1 MSVLNISR
9 YSPNNIYMLN
19 KNNILIKMDNANNTL
34 NIESLYFIEKNR
46 NNFLIDEIPKNSEEK
61 IITLMNELKWLSST
75 ENNLTSESEKIT
87 SISLGVGKNLF
98 CVDKLRKKRGRQT
111 IGTSEKNK
119 KTHGRC
125 DFDNLERKIQVHFLN
140 FLIGF
145 CNDALKIQFVS
156 TSDKFSF
163 KKINYED
170 KTTINYKQTSLL
182 KNLKIKD
189 ILNFKISEKYS
200 RSNQNANK
208 DLLIRVSGTSIWLDK
223 IFEMEYLKLFNF
235 YYNECE
241 PLDKLFIENKY
252 IYLSPKTKSFICLL
266 EDNTDLTNELIS
278 TVKNIYFNGNNNSK
292 NPFVVTNSN

>member
-46 NNFLIDEIPKNSEEK
+46 DNFLIDEMTKNSEEI
-61 IITLMNELKWLSST
+61 IITLMNDLKWFSTT
-75 ENNLTSESEKIT
+75 ENNLTSESEKIIST
-87 SISLGVGKNLF
+87 SLGGRNLF
-98 CVDKLRKKRGRQT
+98 SVDRLRKKRGRQT
-111 IGTSEKNK
+111 IGTPEKNK

-170 KTTINYKQTSLL
+170 KTTINCKQTSLL

-200 RSNQNANK
+200 RSNKSANK
-208 DLLIRVSGTSIWLDK
+208 YLLTRVLGTSIWLDK
-223 IFEMEYLKLFNF
+223 IFEMKYLKLFNF

-241 PLDKLFIENKY
+241 PLDKIFIENKY

-266 EDNTDLTNELIS
+266 EDNTDLKNELIN
-278 TVKNIYFNGNNNSK
+278 TAKNIYFNGNNNSK
-292 NPFVVTNSN
+292 KPFAVTNSN

>member
-46 NNFLIDEIPKNSEEK
+46 DNFLIDEMTKNSEEK

-170 KTTINYKQTSLL
+170 KTN
-182 KNLKIKD
+182 
-189 ILNFKISEKYS
+189 
-200 RSNQNANK
+200 
-208 DLLIRVSGTSIWLDK
+208 
-223 IFEMEYLKLFNF
+223 
-235 YYNECE
+235 
-241 PLDKLFIENKY
+241 
-252 IYLSPKTKSFICLL
+252 
-266 EDNTDLTNELIS
+266 
-278 TVKNIYFNGNNNSK
+278 
-292 NPFVVTNSN
+292 